1 MSEDEGRVAGAR
13 LDEDEVEAHG
23 RIAQNIEP
31 TDEAEDDD
39 DVEAHSSRVDA
50 PKLDAPKLD

>member
-1 MSEDEGRVAGAR
+1 MSEDEGRVAAAR
-13 LDEDEVEAHG
+13 LDEVEAHG

-31 TDEAEDDD
+31 KDEAEEKD